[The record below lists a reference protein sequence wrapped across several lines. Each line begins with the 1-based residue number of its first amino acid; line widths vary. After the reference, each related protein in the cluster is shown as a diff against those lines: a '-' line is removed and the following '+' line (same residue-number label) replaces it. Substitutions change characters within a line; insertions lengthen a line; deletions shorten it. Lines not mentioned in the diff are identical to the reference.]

1 MVALLP
7 LAECFG
13 EMSDLTPMLIRYA
26 DCNDF
31 FVSVARQA
39 VPVLLASNQLRLH
52 S

>member
-1 MVALLP
+1 MAALLP
-7 LAECFG
+7 LAECFS
-13 EMSDLTPMLIRYA
+13 EMSGLTPMLICYA

-31 FVSVARQA
+31 IVSVGRHA